1 MAYEIKFL
9 DIGDKLKVLIN
20 NQQITLNKW
29 YSISEPF
36 KVAKKDAKLVGEPFD
51 SIKYI
56 SKNGDMISNEALIQI
71 NYPPS
76 KKNDPLSTN
85 SQIEVFQNSEYILD
99 EHIAINNA
107 VDRIRIT
114 KIETEGGYFT
124 YKGIKVYLNQEI
136 MMFDLDKLIF
146 HTKNGIG
153 TPYQRLH
160 FQVGNNE
167 KYSKVYTLEYVIYGK
182 SFLNAPIITKGTVGI
197 STSVSNKIE
206 NGTPGGLAKVS
217 VLVETNSKK
226 VFDSDTTI
234 TINELEIVKP
244 GTYDFDVKLDSEGN
258 FSFNTYIYSE
268 DTIDDGAIYFDVE
281 LKSLNG
287 SDSLIDME
295 KNKSSI
301 IINL

>member
-36 KVAKKDAKLVGEPFD
+36 KVAKKDAKLIGEPFD

-124 YKGIKVYLNQEI
+124 YKGIKVHLNQEI

-182 SFLNAPIITKGTVGI
+182 SFLNDPVITKGTIGI
-197 STSVSNKIE
+197 STSISSKIE
-206 NGTPGGLAKVS
+206 NGTPGGLAKIS

-244 GTYDFDVKLDSEGN
+244 GTYDFDVKLGSEGD

-268 DTIDDGAIYFDVE
+268 DTIDDGAIYFDLE
-281 LKSLNG
+281 LKSINNET
-287 SDSLIDME
+287 SFIDE
-295 KNKSSI
+295 ERNKSAI
-301 IINL
+301 VINL